1 MLKKRGDSGM
11 QVGNRTQG
19 RGLARQ
25 PQVIPC
31 RRPHTSP
38 GHPPPT
44 PAASPL
50 PLAPASLPVLE
61 LIKTLSRLR
70 FASLKAGSCPRH
82 CPERSGA
89 QFLPST
95 LILPPP
101 REGAGTQ
108 IHPTPWPPL
117 PSPSRHISGPEPQ
130 PLTLSIPYPQQQGL
144 PWAHHLIRDAPAK
157 GPPNNTHRK

>member
-1 MLKKRGDSGM
+1 MLRKRGDSGM
-11 QVGNRTQG
+11 QVGDRTQR
-19 RGLARQ
+19 RGWARQ
-25 PQVIPC
+25 PQVVPC

-38 GHPPPT
+38 GPPP
-44 PAASPL
+44 PEQALRL
-50 PLAPASLPVLE
+50 PLLLPASLPVLE

-95 LILPPP
+95 LVLPAP
-101 REGAGTQ
+101 RDGAGTQ
-108 IHPTPWPPL
+108 IHPTPWLPL

-130 PLTLSIPYPQQQGL
+130 PLTLITPYPQQQGL
-144 PWAHHLIRDAPAK
+144 AWAHHLISDAP
-157 GPPNNTHRK
+157 

>member
-1 MLKKRGDSGM
+1 M
-11 QVGNRTQG
+11 QVGTG
-19 RGLARQ
+19 HRGEAG
-25 PQVIPC
+25 
-31 RRPHTSP
+31 P
-38 GHPPPT
+38 GSLKSYPAGAPTPLLDPTTTTT
-44 PAASPL
+44 PAARPL

-108 IHPTPWPPL
+108 IHSTPWPPL

-144 PWAHHLIRDAPAK
+144 AWVHHLISTPAK
-157 GPPNNTHRK
+157 GPPNNMHRK

>member
-1 MLKKRGDSGM
+1 MLRKRGDSGM

-19 RGLARQ
+19 RGRARQ

-31 RRPHTSP
+31 RCPHTSP

-108 IHPTPWPPL
+108 IHPTPRPPQQAHLRPQASAPNPEHPL
-117 PSPSRHISGPEPQ
+117 PSTTRAALGSSSHQRRPPQ
-130 PLTLSIPYPQQQGL
+130 RTP
-144 PWAHHLIRDAPAK
+144 K
-157 GPPNNTHRK
+157 